1 MCKIAKMV
9 LFAQKNCSISFKYLV
24 FTLKMLNLDKN
35 NILRLK
41 IVLNFKITGLQE
53 LLFTQIELPPIVQSA
68 NTATLR

>member
-1 MCKIAKMV
+1 MV

-41 IVLNFKITGLQE
+41 IVLNFKITGLPE
-53 LLFTQIELPPIVQSA
+53 FLITQIESCLPKFLTSRIECIP
-68 NTATLR
+68 